1 MFRLSASEL
10 IEHVDDTIHEQ
21 FRPQKVVQ
29 VTAEAGAAPGVHSG
43 QCSELPGQEGA
54 HQREGILRLD
64 HAEHSVVE
72 VQF

>member
-1 MFRLSASEL
+1 MFKSSASEL
-10 IEHVDDTIHEQ
+10 IEHIDDIIHEQ

-29 VTAEAGAAPGVHSG
+29 VTAEAGAAPSVHRG

-54 HQREGILRLD
+54 HQREGVLCVD
-64 HAEHSVVE
+64 HAEHSVVK

>member
-1 MFRLSASEL
+1 M
-10 IEHVDDTIHEQ
+10 
-21 FRPQKVVQ
+21 VQ
-29 VTAEAGAAPGVHSG
+29 VTAEAGAAPGVHRG

-54 HQREGILRLD
+54 HQCEGILRLD